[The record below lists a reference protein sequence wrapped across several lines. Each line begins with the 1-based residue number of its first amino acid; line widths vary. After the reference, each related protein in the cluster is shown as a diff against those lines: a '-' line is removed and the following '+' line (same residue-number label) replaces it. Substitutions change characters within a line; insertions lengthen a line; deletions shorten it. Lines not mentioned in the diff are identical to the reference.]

1 MPRNALAVET
11 EVFGRKILLAS
22 VHLDHSADSEVRLA
36 QGQKLVAEVQSES
49 AGAYCTILAG
59 DFNDVEDSPVVEYMK
74 SAGFVDAYRA
84 CHRDAGN
91 TYPVD
96 DPRVRIDFIFVRG
109 QGTVVSSG
117 VLPDDPGLSD
127 HAGVFAEIR

>member
-1 MPRNALAVET
+1 MQPE
-11 EVFGRKILLAS
+11 
-22 VHLDHSADSEVRLA
+22 SE
-36 QGQKLVAEVQSES
+36 
-49 AGAYCTILAG
+49 GAYCTILAG
-59 DFNDVEDSPVVEYMK
+59 DFNDVEGSPVIEYMK
-74 SAGFVDAYRA
+74 SAGYIDAYRA
-84 CHRDAGN
+84 CHREEGN

-117 VLPDDPGLSD
+117 VRPDDPGLSD